1 VVTWQRPAKPEWMDQ
16 ETYWLVELD
25 ICAIKVQ
32 LGMDVLRCKTPAI
45 VRKEIW
51 TCLLAYNLIR
61 QAMLEAARAADLS
74 PRTLSFTN
82 ALQTIAASLGTLAV
96 VDADTAERL
105 ITAQLPSLTE
115 QGVGNRPNPWNR
127 AP

>member
-115 QGVGNRPNPWNR
+115 QGVGNRPNR